1 MVLSRAKGDENV
13 KTIRKRQKK
22 TGEYV
27 KFEIRFEPLVKELL
41 VKASEREG
49 VSLTKYIIDAAF
61 NRMIT
66 ERSNNV

>member
-1 MVLSRAKGDENV
+1 M

-22 TGEYV
+22 TGNYV

-49 VSLTKYIIDAAF
+49 VSLTKYITDAAF
-61 NRMIT
+61 DRMIS
-66 ERSNNV
+66 ERSSK

>member
-1 MVLSRAKGDENV
+1 M
-13 KTIRKRQKK
+13 KTMRKRQKK

-27 KFEIRFEPLVKELL
+27 KFEVRFDPLIKEML
-41 VKASEREG
+41 VKASEKEG
-49 VSLTKYIIDAAF
+49 VSLTKYIVDAAF